1 MAGHPPGSNPPAAA
15 LQPRASSPSPGAA
28 WQRIDSTRSNGHMQ
42 QWICSHSSLTP
53 RAARGA
59 TPRQSGRTC
68 RCADSG
74 EGTPRR
80 KAAQKWSS
88 SSSQPGSGMS
98 ALRPFSS
105 SRGGAHMTM
114 LPSQLTVASIGC
126 VGCQLQSRTISRWYA
141 SAATSLPLTMSAR
154 ARGRAR
160 QHRQCLFCKAQL
172 PLHQL
177 WGGFLC
183 VTARICTES
192 VCHLIPHNTRCGVIC
207 QLNRLRLDQLQI
219 PAGSLARPHDAA
231 CSCDAGQRL
240 YCLQEFETLQ

>member
-1 MAGHPPGSNPPAAA
+1 VVLQLVPAGLGHVGLAA
-15 LQPRASSPSPGAA
+15 LLVVARRRPHDDAA
-28 WQRIDSTRSNGHMQ
+28 V
-42 QWICSHSSLTP
+42 P
-53 RAARGA
+53 A
-59 TPRQSGRTC
+59 
-68 RCADSG
+68 
-74 EGTPRR
+74 
-80 KAAQKWSS
+80 
-88 SSSQPGSGMS
+88 
-98 ALRPFSS
+98 
-105 SRGGAHMTM
+105 
-114 LPSQLTVASIGC
+114 VASIGC